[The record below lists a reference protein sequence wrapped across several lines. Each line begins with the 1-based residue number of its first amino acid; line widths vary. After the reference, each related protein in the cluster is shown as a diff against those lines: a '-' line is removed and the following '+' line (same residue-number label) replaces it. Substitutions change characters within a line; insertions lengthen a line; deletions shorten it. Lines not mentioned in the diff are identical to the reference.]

1 MAEVGA
7 ALCDDDND
15 DRVEMRKSGGND
27 RKRSSRKKDDRG
39 GKGSGEPQ
47 AKKRSV
53 LDRLGPKL

>member
-1 MAEVGA
+1 
-7 ALCDDDND
+7 
-15 DRVEMRKSGGND
+15 VEGEGKSGGND
-27 RKRSSRKKDDRG
+27 RKRPPRKKSDDRG